1 LDHQLDFAAIDF
13 CAPQRSCESDEVGG
27 VLASRESVAELLP
40 ETKSS
45 VRSSGE
51 TLFTI
56 LAAISACHLLN
67 DLIQATIPSLYPLFQ
82 RIFGLSLGQIG
93 MITFTY
99 QLTASLFQPFVGL
112 ATDKKPMPYSLA
124 LGMSFSL
131 GGLVLMAWAPSYGWL
146 LLAGSLVGLGSSVFH
161 PESSRVARLA
171 SGGQHGLAQ
180 SLFQLGG
187 NMGSALGPLLVLW
200 LVLSARGAR
209 AGQHRIAWFS
219 VAALVA
225 IAILTAIGG
234 WYKGQ
239 IEHGASGK
247 KRVDTHPH
255 AQLSRGKLTQAMVVL
270 MTLVFS
276 KYFYL
281 ASITSYY
288 TFYLMQRFHVTLH
301 ASEMYLFIFLGAV
314 ALGTILGGPIGD
326 RYGRRLVIWVSI
338 VGVLPFTLVLPYA
351 NLEWTAILSF
361 IIGLV
366 LSSAFSAILVYAQE
380 LVPGR
385 VGMISG
391 LFFGLAFGMG
401 GLGAALLGKLADM
414 TSLNLVYHVCA
425 YLPALGLLS
434 GLLPKIDENLLPSG
448 ATDAEPS
455 RMNIRGARQ

>member
-1 LDHQLDFAAIDF
+1 ML
-13 CAPQRSCESDEVGG
+13 
-27 VLASRESVAELLP
+27 SRESVEELLP
-40 ETKSS
+40 ETKSLA
-45 VRSSGE
+45 RSGGE

-99 QLTASLFQPFVGL
+99 QLTASLFQPFVGM

-131 GGLVLMAWAPSYGWL
+131 CGLVLMAWAPSYGWL
-146 LLAGSLVGLGSSVFH
+146 LVSGSLVGLGSSVFH

-187 NMGSALGPLLVLW
+187 NVGSALGPLLVLW

-225 IAILTAIGG
+225 IAMLLAIGV
-234 WYKGQ
+234 WYKARVA
-239 IEHGASGK
+239 EGASGK
-247 KRVDTHPH
+247 KKVDDHPRM
-255 AQLSRGKLTQAMVVL
+255 QVSRGKLTQALVVL

-281 ASITSYY
+281 TSITSYY

-301 ASEMYLFIFLGAV
+301 QSEMYLFIFLGAV

-351 NLEWTAILSF
+351 SLEWTAILSF

-414 TSLNLVYHVCA
+414 TSLNLVYHVCSF
-425 YLPALGLLS
+425 LPALGLLT
-434 GLLPKIDENLLPSG
+434 GLLPKIDEKLLPRGSVE
-448 ATDAEPS
+448 ADA
-455 RMNIRGARQ
+455 

>member
-1 LDHQLDFAAIDF
+1 
-13 CAPQRSCESDEVGG
+13 
-27 VLASRESVAELLP
+27 
-40 ETKSS
+40 
-45 VRSSGE
+45 
-51 TLFTI
+51 
-56 LAAISACHLLN
+56 
-67 DLIQATIPSLYPLFQ
+67 
-82 RIFGLSLGQIG
+82 
-93 MITFTY
+93 M
-99 QLTASLFQPFVGL
+99 

-131 GGLVLMAWAPSYGWL
+131 CGLVLMAWAPSYGWL
-146 LLAGSLVGLGSSVFH
+146 LVSGSLVGLGSSVFH

-187 NMGSALGPLLVLW
+187 NVGSALGPLLVLW

-225 IAILTAIGG
+225 IAMLLVIGV
-234 WYKGQ
+234 WYKARVA
-239 IEHGASGK
+239 EGASGK
-247 KRVDTHPH
+247 KKVDDHPR
-255 AQLSRGKLTQAMVVL
+255 AQVSRGKLTQALVVL

-281 ASITSYY
+281 TSITSYY

-301 ASEMYLFIFLGAV
+301 QSEMYLFIFLGAV

-351 NLEWTAILSF
+351 SLEWTAILSF

-414 TSLNLVYHVCA
+414 TSLNLVYHVCSF
-425 YLPALGLLS
+425 LPALGLLT
-434 GLLPKIDENLLPSG
+434 GLLPKIDEKLLPRDS
-448 ATDAEPS
+448 AEADA
-455 RMNIRGARQ
+455 

>member
-1 LDHQLDFAAIDF
+1 
-13 CAPQRSCESDEVGG
+13 
-27 VLASRESVAELLP
+27 LASRETIAEVLP
-40 ETKSS
+40 ETSS
-45 VRSSGE
+45 SLARRGGQTV
-51 TLFTI
+51 FTI

-99 QLTASLFQPFVGL
+99 QLTASLFQPFVGM

-131 GGLVLMAWAPSYGWL
+131 GGLVLMAYAPTYGWL
-146 LLAGSLVGLGSSVFH
+146 LVAGSLVGLGSSVFH

-200 LVLSARGAR
+200 LVLSARSAP
-209 AGQHRIAWFS
+209 AGQHRIVWFS

-225 IAILTAIGG
+225 IAMLIAIGG
-234 WYKGQ
+234 WYKARVH
-239 IEHGASGK
+239 EGASGK
-247 KRVDTHPH
+247 KQIEEHPQT
-255 AQLSRGKLTQAMVVL
+255 QLSRGKLTQAMVVL

-281 ASITSYY
+281 SSITSYF

-338 VGVLPFTLVLPYA
+338 VGVLPFTLALPYA

-391 LFFGLAFGMG
+391 LFFGLAFGLG

-414 TSLNLVYHVCA
+414 TSLNLVYHVCS
-425 YLPALGLLS
+425 YLPALGLLT
-434 GLLPKIDENLLPSG
+434 GLLPKIEENLLPRG
-448 ATDAEPS
+448 PREAE
-455 RMNIRGARQ
+455 A

>member
-1 LDHQLDFAAIDF
+1 M
-13 CAPQRSCESDEVGG
+13 
-27 VLASRESVAELLP
+27 ASRETIAEVLP
-40 ETKSS
+40 ETSS
-45 VRSSGE
+45 SLARRGGQTV
-51 TLFTI
+51 FTI

-99 QLTASLFQPFVGL
+99 QLTASLFQPFVGM

-131 GGLVLMAWAPSYGWL
+131 GGLVLMAYAPTYGWL
-146 LLAGSLVGLGSSVFH
+146 LVAGSLVGLGSSVFH

-200 LVLSARGAR
+200 LVLSARSAR
-209 AGQHRIAWFS
+209 AGQHRIVWFS

-225 IAILTAIGG
+225 IAMLIAIGG
-234 WYKGQ
+234 WYKARVL
-239 IEHGASGK
+239 EGASGK
-247 KRVDTHPH
+247 KIVEEHPQT
-255 AQLSRGKLTQAMVVL
+255 QLSRGKLTQAMVVL

-281 ASITSYY
+281 SSITSYF

-338 VGVLPFTLVLPYA
+338 VGVLPFTLLLPYA

-414 TSLNLVYHVCA
+414 TSLNLVYHVCS
-425 YLPALGLLS
+425 YLPALGLLT
-434 GLLPKIDENLLPSG
+434 GLLPKIDEHLIPREREIE
-448 ATDAEPS
+448 AE
-455 RMNIRGARQ
+455 A

>member
-1 LDHQLDFAAIDF
+1 
-13 CAPQRSCESDEVGG
+13 
-27 VLASRESVAELLP
+27 LASRESVAELLP
-40 ETKSS
+40 ETKSLA
-45 VRSSGE
+45 RSGGE

-99 QLTASLFQPFVGL
+99 QLTASLFQPFVGM

-131 GGLVLMAWAPSYGWL
+131 CGLVLMAWAPSYGWL
-146 LLAGSLVGLGSSVFH
+146 LVSGSLVGLGSSVFH

-187 NMGSALGPLLVLW
+187 NVGTALGPLLVLW

-225 IAILTAIGG
+225 IAMLLAIGV
-234 WYKGQ
+234 WYKARVAEGT
-239 IEHGASGK
+239 SGK
-247 KRVDTHPH
+247 KKVDDHPRM
-255 AQLSRGKLTQAMVVL
+255 QVSRGKLTRALVVL

-281 ASITSYY
+281 TSITSYY

-301 ASEMYLFIFLGAV
+301 QSEMYLFIFLGAV

-351 NLEWTAILSF
+351 SLEWTAILSF

-414 TSLNLVYHVCA
+414 TSLNLVYHVCSF
-425 YLPALGLLS
+425 LPALGLLT
-434 GLLPKIDENLLPSG
+434 GLLPKIDEKLLPR
-448 ATDAEPS
+448 DREEP
-455 RMNIRGARQ
+455 IEA

>member
-1 LDHQLDFAAIDF
+1 
-13 CAPQRSCESDEVGG
+13 
-27 VLASRESVAELLP
+27 LASRETIAEVLP
-40 ETKSS
+40 ETHSLA
-45 VRSSGE
+45 RSSGE
-51 TLFTI
+51 TLFTV

-67 DLIQATIPSLYPLFQ
+67 DLIQATIPALYPLFQ

-99 QLTASLFQPFVGL
+99 QITASLFQPFVGM
-112 ATDKKPMPYSLA
+112 ATDRKPMPYSLA

-131 GGLVLMAWAPSYGWL
+131 GGLVLMAWAPSFGWL

-187 NMGSALGPLLVLW
+187 NVGSALGPLLVLW

-209 AGQHRIAWFS
+209 AGQHRIVWFS
-219 VAALVA
+219 AAALVA
-225 IAILTAIGG
+225 IAMLVAIGG
-234 WYKGQ
+234 WYKARVR
-239 IEHGASGK
+239 EGASGK
-247 KRVDTHPH
+247 KKIEEHPH

-281 ASITSYY
+281 ASITSYF
-288 TFYLMQRFHVTLH
+288 TFYLMQRFRVTLH
-301 ASEMYLFIFLGAV
+301 QSEMYLFIFLGAV
-314 ALGTILGGPIGD
+314 ALGTILGGPVGD

-351 NLEWTAILSF
+351 NLKWTAILSF

-380 LVPGR
+380 LVPGK
-385 VGMISG
+385 VGTISG

-414 TSLNLVYHVCA
+414 TSLNLVYHVCSF
-425 YLPALGLLS
+425 LPALGLLT
-434 GLLPKIDENLLPSG
+434 GFLPKIEEHLVGRGSRE
-448 ATDAEPS
+448 AE
-455 RMNIRGARQ
+455 AEA

>member
-1 LDHQLDFAAIDF
+1 
-13 CAPQRSCESDEVGG
+13 
-27 VLASRESVAELLP
+27 
-40 ETKSS
+40 
-45 VRSSGE
+45 
-51 TLFTI
+51 
-56 LAAISACHLLN
+56 
-67 DLIQATIPSLYPLFQ
+67 
-82 RIFGLSLGQIG
+82 
-93 MITFTY
+93 
-99 QLTASLFQPFVGL
+99 
-112 ATDKKPMPYSLA
+112 
-124 LGMSFSL
+124 
-131 GGLVLMAWAPSYGWL
+131 
-146 LLAGSLVGLGSSVFH
+146 VGLGSSVFH

-209 AGQHRIAWFS
+209 AGQHRIVWFS
-219 VAALVA
+219 AAALVA
-225 IAILTAIGG
+225 IAMLVAIGG
-234 WYKGQ
+234 WYKARVR
-239 IEHGASGK
+239 EGASGK
-247 KRVDTHPH
+247 KKIEVHPH

-281 ASITSYY
+281 ASITSYF

-301 ASEMYLFIFLGAV
+301 ASEMYLFVFLGAV

-338 VGVLPFTLVLPYA
+338 VGVLPFTLLLPYA

-425 YLPALGLLS
+425 YLPALGLLT
-434 GLLPKIDENLLPSG
+434 GLLPKIDERLIPRR
-448 ATDAEPS
+448 AKEAE
-455 RMNIRGARQ
+455 A

>member
-1 LDHQLDFAAIDF
+1 
-13 CAPQRSCESDEVGG
+13 
-27 VLASRESVAELLP
+27 LASRETIAETLP
-40 ETKSS
+40 ETSS
-45 VRSSGE
+45 SLARRGGQTV
-51 TLFTI
+51 FTI

-99 QLTASLFQPFVGL
+99 QLTASLFQPFVGM

-131 GGLVLMAWAPSYGWL
+131 GGLVLMAWAPTYGWL
-146 LLAGSLVGLGSSVFH
+146 LVAGSLVGLGSSVFH

-200 LVLSARGAR
+200 LVLSARSAR
-209 AGQHRIAWFS
+209 AGQHRIVWFS

-225 IAILTAIGG
+225 IAMLIAIGG
-234 WYKGQ
+234 WYKARVH
-239 IEHGASGK
+239 EGASGK
-247 KRVDTHPH
+247 KEIEEHPH

-281 ASITSYY
+281 SSITSYF

-351 NLEWTAILSF
+351 SLEWTAILSF

-401 GLGAALLGKLADM
+401 GLGAALLGKLADV
-414 TSLNLVYHVCA
+414 TSLNLVYHVCSF
-425 YLPALGLLS
+425 LPALGLLT
-434 GLLPKIDENLLPSG
+434 GFLPKIEENLLP
-448 ATDAEPS
+448 
-455 RMNIRGARQ
+455 RGSESPIET

>member
-1 LDHQLDFAAIDF
+1 LPSQRTAVLTLSESAARRNRETVFA
-13 CAPQRSCESDEVGG
+13 
-27 VLASRESVAELLP
+27 
-40 ETKSS
+40 
-45 VRSSGE
+45 
-51 TLFTI
+51 I
-56 LAAISACHLLN
+56 LTGISACHLLN
-67 DLIQATIPSLYPLFQ
+67 DLIQATIPSLYPLFL
-82 RIFGLSLGQIG
+82 RVFGLSLGRIG

-112 ATDKKPMPYSLA
+112 ATDRKPMPYSLP

-131 GGLVLMAWAPSYGWL
+131 CGLLLMAFAPTYGWL
-146 LLAGSLVGLGSSVFH
+146 LVAASMVGLGSSVFH

-180 SLFQLGG
+180 SLFQVGG
-187 NMGSALGPLLVLW
+187 NFGSALGPLLVLW
-200 LVLSARGAR
+200 LVLSASGSR

-225 IAILTAIGG
+225 IIMLFLIGR
-234 WYKGQ
+234 WYHAHMREDGT
-239 IEHGASGK
+239 GK
-247 KRVDTHPH
+247 KKIPEQNH
-255 AQLSRGKLTQAMVVL
+255 SRFSRATITRAMVVL

-288 TFYLMQRFHVTLH
+288 TFYLLQRFHVTLRQ
-301 ASEMYLFIFLGAV
+301 SEMYLFVFLGAV

-338 VGVLPFTLVLPYA
+338 VGVLPFTLALPYA
-351 NLEWTAILSF
+351 NLEWTASLSF

-414 TSLNLVYHVCA
+414 TSLNLVYHVCS
-425 YLPALGLLS
+425 YLPALGLLT
-434 GLLPKIDENLLPSG
+434 GLLPKIDQQPVLP
-448 ATDAEPS
+448 AEAEACQRTS
-455 RMNIRGARQ
+455 DGFVAAEASQK

>member
-1 LDHQLDFAAIDF
+1 MPERAARLD
-13 CAPQRSCESDEVGG
+13 RGTTV
-27 VLASRESVAELLP
+27 
-40 ETKSS
+40 
-45 VRSSGE
+45 
-51 TLFTI
+51 FTI
-56 LAAISACHLLN
+56 LTAISACHLLN
-67 DLIQATIPSLYPLFQ
+67 DLIQATIPSLYPLFL
-82 RIFGLSLGQIG
+82 RVFGLSLGQIG

-99 QLTASLFQPFVGL
+99 QITASLFQPFVGL
-112 ATDKKPMPYSLA
+112 ATDRKPMPYSLP

-131 GGLVLMAWAPSYGWL
+131 CGLVLMAFAPTYGWL
-146 LLAGSLVGLGSSVFH
+146 LVAGSMVGLGSSVFH

-187 NMGSALGPLLVLW
+187 NFGSALGPLLVLW

-209 AGQHRIAWFS
+209 EGQHRIALFS

-225 IAILTAIGG
+225 IVMLFVIGR
-234 WYKGQ
+234 WYKAH
-239 IEHGASGK
+239 IREDVASK
-247 KRVDTHPH
+247 KKFPEQHHT
-255 AQLSRGKLTQAMVVL
+255 QLSRGTLTRAMVVL

-288 TFYLMQRFHVTLH
+288 TFYLMQRFHVTLRQ
-301 ASEMYLFIFLGAV
+301 SEMYLFIFLGAV
-314 ALGTILGGPIGD
+314 ALGTVLGGPIGD
-326 RYGRRLVIWVSI
+326 RHGRRLVIWFSI
-338 VGVLPFTLVLPYA
+338 VGVLPFTLALPYA
-351 NLEWTAILSF
+351 DLKWTAILSF

-385 VGMISG
+385 VGLISG

-414 TSLNLVYHVCA
+414 TSLNVVYHVCS
-425 YLPALGLLS
+425 YLPTLGLLT
-434 GLLPKIDENLLPSG
+434 GLLPKIDEHLLRQE
-448 ATDAEPS
+448 AEV
-455 RMNIRGARQ
+455 

>member
-1 LDHQLDFAAIDF
+1 LSAQQTA
-13 CAPQRSCESDEVGG
+13 
-27 VLASRESVAELLP
+27 VLTLP
-40 ETKSS
+40 ERMARRNGGTT
-45 VRSSGE
+45 V
-51 TLFTI
+51 FAI
-56 LAAISACHLLN
+56 LTAISACHLLN
-67 DLIQATIPSLYPLFQ
+67 DFIQATIPSLYPLFH
-82 RIFGLSLGQIG
+82 RVFGLSLGQIG

-99 QLTASLFQPFVGL
+99 QITASLFQPFVGL
-112 ATDKKPMPYSLA
+112 ATDRKAMPYSLP

-131 GGLVLMAWAPSYGWL
+131 CGLVMMAFAPTYGWL
-146 LLAGSLVGLGSSVFH
+146 LVAGSLVGLGSSVFH

-187 NMGSALGPLLVLW
+187 NFGSALGPLLVLW
-200 LVLSARGAR
+200 LVLSTRGAR
-209 AGQHRIAWFS
+209 EGQHRIAWFS

-225 IAILTAIGG
+225 IVMLVVIGR
-234 WYKGQ
+234 WYKAHVRESAKGR
-239 IEHGASGK
+239 
-247 KRVDTHPH
+247 KRTPEQHH
-255 AQLSRGKLTQAMVVL
+255 TQLSRGTLTRAMVVL

-288 TFYLMQRFHVTLH
+288 TFYLMQRFHVTLRQ
-301 ASEMYLFIFLGAV
+301 SEMYLFIFLGAV
-314 ALGTILGGPIGD
+314 ALGTVLGGPIGD
-326 RYGRRLVIWVSI
+326 RHGRRLVIWFSI
-338 VGVLPFTLVLPYA
+338 VGVLPFTLALPYA

-401 GLGAALLGKLADM
+401 GLGAALLGKLADL
-414 TSLNLVYHVCA
+414 TSLNLVYHVCS
-425 YLPALGLLS
+425 YLPALGLLT
-434 GLLPKIDENLLPSG
+434 GLLPKIDEHLLVP
-448 ATDAEPS
+448 AE
-455 RMNIRGARQ
+455 AEV

>member
-1 LDHQLDFAAIDF
+1 ML
-13 CAPQRSCESDEVGG
+13 
-27 VLASRESVAELLP
+27 SRESVAELLP
-40 ETKSS
+40 ETKSLA
-45 VRSSGE
+45 RSGGE

-99 QLTASLFQPFVGL
+99 QLTASLFQPFVGM

-131 GGLVLMAWAPSYGWL
+131 CGLVLMAWAPSYGWL
-146 LLAGSLVGLGSSVFH
+146 LVSGSLVGLGSSVFH

-187 NMGSALGPLLVLW
+187 NVGTALGPLLVLW

-225 IAILTAIGG
+225 IAMLVAIGV
-234 WYKGQ
+234 WYKARVA
-239 IEHGASGK
+239 EGASGK
-247 KRVDTHPH
+247 KKVDDHPRM
-255 AQLSRGKLTQAMVVL
+255 QVSRGKLTQALVVL

-281 ASITSYY
+281 TSITSYY

-301 ASEMYLFIFLGAV
+301 QSEMYLFIFLGAV

-351 NLEWTAILSF
+351 SLKWTAILSF

-414 TSLNLVYHVCA
+414 TSVNLVYHVCSF
-425 YLPALGLLS
+425 LPALGLLT
-434 GLLPKIDENLLPSG
+434 GLLPKIDEKLLPRG
-448 ATDAEPS
+448 TVEADA
-455 RMNIRGARQ
+455 

>member
-1 LDHQLDFAAIDF
+1 LVSRGTAIF
-13 CAPQRSCESDEVGG
+13 T
-27 VLASRESVAELLP
+27 LP
-40 ETKSS
+40 ENTTRRGS
-45 VRSSGE
+45 E
-51 TLFTI
+51 TIFTI

-99 QLTASLFQPFVGL
+99 QITASLFQPFVGM

-131 GGLVLMAWAPSYGWL
+131 GGLLLMAWAPTYGWL

-200 LVLSARGAR
+200 LVLSARNVH
-209 AGQHRIAWFS
+209 AGQHRIVWFS

-225 IAILTAIGG
+225 IAILLVIGG
-234 WYKGQ
+234 WYKARVR
-239 IEHGASGK
+239 EGASGK
-247 KRVDTHPH
+247 KKVEEHPH
-255 AQLSRGKLTQAMVVL
+255 TELSRGKLTQAMVVL

-288 TFYLMQRFHVTLH
+288 TFYLMQRFRVTLH

-314 ALGTILGGPIGD
+314 ALGTILGGPVGD

-338 VGVLPFTLVLPYA
+338 VGVLPFTLLLPYA

-361 IIGLV
+361 IIGTV

-380 LVPGR
+380 LLPGR
-385 VGMISG
+385 VGLVAGM
-391 LFFGLAFGMG
+391 FFGFSFGLG
-401 GLGAALLGKLADM
+401 GLGAAALGQLADL
-414 TSLNLVYHVCA
+414 TSIETVYRVTPF
-425 YLPALGLLS
+425 LLLLGLLTAF
-434 GLLPKIDENLLPSG
+434 LPRQPG
-448 ATDAEPS
+448 EPKN
-455 RMNIRGARQ
+455 RR

>member
-1 LDHQLDFAAIDF
+1 ML
-13 CAPQRSCESDEVGG
+13 
-27 VLASRESVAELLP
+27 SRESVAELLP
-40 ETKSS
+40 ETKSLT
-45 VRSSGE
+45 RSGGE

-99 QLTASLFQPFVGL
+99 QLTASLFQPFVGM

-131 GGLVLMAWAPSYGWL
+131 CGLVLMAWAPSYGWL
-146 LLAGSLVGLGSSVFH
+146 LVSGSLVGLGSSVFH

-187 NMGSALGPLLVLW
+187 NVGSALGPLLVLW

-225 IAILTAIGG
+225 IAMLLAIGV
-234 WYKGQ
+234 WYKARVAEGV
-239 IEHGASGK
+239 SGK
-247 KRVDTHPH
+247 KKVDDHPRM
-255 AQLSRGKLTQAMVVL
+255 QVSRGKLTQALVVL

-281 ASITSYY
+281 TSITSYY

-301 ASEMYLFIFLGAV
+301 QSEMYLFIFLGAV

-351 NLEWTAILSF
+351 SLEWTAILSF

-366 LSSAFSAILVYAQE
+366 LSSAFSAM
-380 LVPGR
+380 PGR

-414 TSLNLVYHVCA
+414 TSLNLVYHVCSF
-425 YLPALGLLS
+425 LPALGLLT
-434 GLLPKIDENLLPSG
+434 GLLPKIDEKLLPRG
-448 ATDAEPS
+448 TVEADA
-455 RMNIRGARQ
+455 

>member
-1 LDHQLDFAAIDF
+1 MATQGTAVFTVPESAARRG
-13 CAPQRSCESDEVGG
+13 QTV
-27 VLASRESVAELLP
+27 
-40 ETKSS
+40 
-45 VRSSGE
+45 
-51 TLFTI
+51 FTI

-67 DLIQATIPSLYPLFQ
+67 DLVQATIPSLYPLFQ

-99 QLTASLFQPFVGL
+99 QITASLFQPFVGM
-112 ATDKKPMPYSLA
+112 ATDRKPMPYSLA

-131 GGLVLMAWAPSYGWL
+131 CGLVLMAFAPTYAWL
-146 LLAGSLVGLGSSVFH
+146 LLAGSMVGLGSSVFH

-187 NMGSALGPLLVLW
+187 NFGTALGPLLVLW
-200 LVLSARGAR
+200 LVLSARSPH

-219 VAALVA
+219 AAALVA
-225 IAILTAIGG
+225 IIMLISIGG
-234 WYKGQ
+234 WYKARVR
-239 IEHGASGK
+239 ERVSGK
-247 KRVDTHPH
+247 KKH
-255 AQLSRGKLTQAMVVL
+255 ADHSHQQLSRGKLTQAMVVL

-301 ASEMYLFIFLGAV
+301 QSEMYLFVFLGAV

-326 RYGRRLVIWVSI
+326 RYGRRLVIWFSI

-401 GLGAALLGKLADM
+401 GLGAALLGKLADI

-425 YLPALGLLS
+425 YLPALGLLT
-434 GLLPKIDENLLPSG
+434 GLLPKIDEHLISS
-448 ATDAEPS
+448 AAKES
-455 RMNIRGARQ
+455 EA

>member
-1 LDHQLDFAAIDF
+1 ML
-13 CAPQRSCESDEVGG
+13 
-27 VLASRESVAELLP
+27 SRESVEELLP
-40 ETKSS
+40 ETKSLA
-45 VRSSGE
+45 RSGSE

-99 QLTASLFQPFVGL
+99 QLTASLFQPFVGM

-131 GGLVLMAWAPSYGWL
+131 CGLVLMARAPSYGWL
-146 LLAGSLVGLGSSVFH
+146 LVSGSLVGLGSSVFH

-187 NMGSALGPLLVLW
+187 NVGSALGPLLVLW

-225 IAILTAIGG
+225 IAMLLAIGV
-234 WYKGQ
+234 WYKARVA
-239 IEHGASGK
+239 EGASGK
-247 KRVDTHPH
+247 KKVDDHPRM
-255 AQLSRGKLTQAMVVL
+255 QVSRGKLTQALVVL

-281 ASITSYY
+281 TSITSYY

-301 ASEMYLFIFLGAV
+301 QSEMYLFIFLGAV

-351 NLEWTAILSF
+351 SLEWTAILSF

-414 TSLNLVYHVCA
+414 TSLNLVYHVCSF
-425 YLPALGLLS
+425 LPALGLLT
-434 GLLPKIDENLLPSG
+434 GLLPKIDEKLLPRG
-448 ATDAEPS
+448 TVEADA
-455 RMNIRGARQ
+455 

>member
-1 LDHQLDFAAIDF
+1 MVSRGTAVFTPPKSAVR
-13 CAPQRSCESDEVGG
+13 RSTQTV
-27 VLASRESVAELLP
+27 
-40 ETKSS
+40 
-45 VRSSGE
+45 
-51 TLFTI
+51 FTI

-67 DLIQATIPSLYPLFQ
+67 DLVQATIPSLYPLFQ

-99 QLTASLFQPFVGL
+99 QITASLFQPFVGL
-112 ATDKKPMPYSLA
+112 ATDKKPMPWSLA

-131 GGLVLMAWAPSYGWL
+131 CGLVLMAFAPTYGWL
-146 LLAGSLVGLGSSVFH
+146 LLAGAMVGLGSSVFH

-187 NMGSALGPLLVLW
+187 NFGSALGPLLVLW
-200 LVLSARGAR
+200 LVLSARSAH

-219 VAALVA
+219 AAALVA
-225 IAILTAIGG
+225 IVMLISIGR
-234 WYKGQ
+234 WYKARVR
-239 IEHGASGK
+239 EGASGQ
-247 KRVDTHPH
+247 KRVEEHVH
-255 AQLSRGKLTQAMVVL
+255 AHLSRGKVKQAMVVL
-270 MTLVFS
+270 VTLVFS

-301 ASEMYLFIFLGAV
+301 AAEMYLFVFLGAV

-338 VGVLPFTLVLPYA
+338 VGVLPFTLALPYA

-366 LSSAFSAILVYAQE
+366 LSSAFPAIVVYGQE
-380 LVPGR
+380 LLPGR

-414 TSLNLVYHVCA
+414 TSLNLVYHLCA
-425 YLPALGLLS
+425 YLPALGLLT
-434 GLLPKIDENLLPSG
+434 GLLPKIDEHLIPRTTTTPGAPS
-448 ATDAEPS
+448 
-455 RMNIRGARQ
+455 

>member
-1 LDHQLDFAAIDF
+1 M
-13 CAPQRSCESDEVGG
+13 
-27 VLASRESVAELLP
+27 ASRGTAIFSLP
-40 ETKSS
+40 ENTAR
-45 VRSSGE
+45 RSGQ
-51 TLFTI
+51 TVFTI

-99 QLTASLFQPFVGL
+99 QITGSLFQPFVGMT
-112 ATDKKPMPYSLA
+112 TDKKPMPYSLP

-131 GGLVLMAWAPSYGWL
+131 CGLVLMAFAPSYGWL
-146 LLAGSLVGLGSSVFH
+146 LLAGAMVGLGSSVFH

-187 NMGSALGPLLVLW
+187 NFGTALGPLFVLW
-200 LVLSARGAR
+200 LVLSARGAYT
-209 AGQHRIAWFS
+209 GQHRIAWFS
-219 VAALVA
+219 VAALAA
-225 IAILTAIGG
+225 IVLLFAIGG
-234 WYKGQ
+234 WYKARVC
-239 IEHGASGK
+239 EGASGK
-247 KRVDTHPH
+247 KKIAGHPYK
-255 AQLSRGKLTQAMVVL
+255 QLSRGKLMRTMAVL

-301 ASEMYLFIFLGAV
+301 QSEMYLFVFLGAV

-338 VGVLPFTLVLPYA
+338 VGVLPFTMVLPYA

-380 LVPGR
+380 LIPGR
-385 VGMISG
+385 VGMVSG

-425 YLPALGLLS
+425 YLPALGLLT
-434 GLLPKIDENLLPSG
+434 GLLPKIEENLRVRAG
-448 ATDAEPS
+448 KEAQ
-455 RMNIRGARQ
+455 G

>member
-1 LDHQLDFAAIDF
+1 MAY
-13 CAPQRSCESDEVGG
+13 AP
-27 VLASRESVAELLP
+27 
-40 ETKSS
+40 T
-45 VRSSGE
+45 
-51 TLFTI
+51 
-56 LAAISACHLLN
+56 
-67 DLIQATIPSLYPLFQ
+67 
-82 RIFGLSLGQIG
+82 
-93 MITFTY
+93 
-99 QLTASLFQPFVGL
+99 
-112 ATDKKPMPYSLA
+112 
-124 LGMSFSL
+124 
-131 GGLVLMAWAPSYGWL
+131 YGWL
-146 LLAGSLVGLGSSVFH
+146 LVAASMVGLGSSVFH

-187 NMGSALGPLLVLW
+187 NFGSALGPLLVLW
-200 LVLSARGAR
+200 LVLSARSAR
-209 AGQHRIAWFS
+209 AGQHRIVWFS

-225 IAILTAIGG
+225 IVMLISIGH
-234 WYKGQ
+234 WYKARVREGV
-239 IEHGASGK
+239 SGK
-247 KRVDTHPH
+247 KKTAEHH
-255 AQLSRGKLTQAMVVL
+255 AQLSRGKITQAMVVL

-281 ASITSYY
+281 ASITSYF
-288 TFYLMQRFHVTLH
+288 TFYLMQRFHITLH
-301 ASEMYLFIFLGAV
+301 SAEMHLFIFLGAV

-351 NLEWTAILSF
+351 NLRWTAILSF

-380 LVPGR
+380 LIPGR

-425 YLPALGLLS
+425 YLPALGLLT
-434 GLLPKIDENLLPSG
+434 GLLPKIDENLLPREPNE
-448 ATDAEPS
+448 AE
-455 RMNIRGARQ
+455 A

>member
-1 LDHQLDFAAIDF
+1 MPTQGTAVFTVPESAA
-13 CAPQRSCESDEVGG
+13 RRGG
-27 VLASRESVAELLP
+27 QTV
-40 ETKSS
+40 
-45 VRSSGE
+45 
-51 TLFTI
+51 FTI

-67 DLIQATIPSLYPLFQ
+67 DLVQATIPSLYPLFHS
-82 RIFGLSLGQIG
+82 IFGLSLGQIG

-99 QLTASLFQPFVGL
+99 QLTASLFQPFVGM

-131 GGLVLMAWAPSYGWL
+131 CGLVLMAYAPTYGWL
-146 LLAGSLVGLGSSVFH
+146 LVAGSMVGLGSSIFH

-187 NMGSALGPLLVLW
+187 NFGSALGPLLVLW
-200 LVLSARGAR
+200 LVLSARSPH
-209 AGQHRIAWFS
+209 AGQHRIVWFS

-225 IAILTAIGG
+225 IVMLISIGG
-234 WYKGQ
+234 WYKARVKERPTSRKKAA
-239 IEHGASGK
+239 EHGES
-247 KRVDTHPH
+247 
-255 AQLSRGKLTQAMVVL
+255 QLTRSKLTRAMAVL

-301 ASEMYLFIFLGAV
+301 QSEMYLFVFLGAV

-338 VGVLPFTLVLPYA
+338 VGVLPFTLMLPYA

-385 VGMISG
+385 VGTISG

-414 TSLNLVYHVCA
+414 TSLNLVYHVCS
-425 YLPALGLLS
+425 YLPALGLLT
-434 GLLPKIDENLLPSG
+434 GLLPKIDEHLLPREHE
-448 ATDAEPS
+448 AAE
-455 RMNIRGARQ
+455 A

>member
-1 LDHQLDFAAIDF
+1 M
-13 CAPQRSCESDEVGG
+13 
-27 VLASRESVAELLP
+27 ASRETIAEVLP
-40 ETKSS
+40 ETTSS
-45 VRSSGE
+45 LARRGSQ
-51 TLFTI
+51 TIFTI

-82 RIFGLSLGQIG
+82 HIFGLSLGQIG

-99 QLTASLFQPFVGL
+99 QLTASLFQPFVGM

-131 GGLVLMAWAPSYGWL
+131 CGLVLMAWAPSYGWL
-146 LLAGSLVGLGSSVFH
+146 LAAGSLVGLGSSVFH

-200 LVLSARGAR
+200 LVLSARGAH

-225 IAILTAIGG
+225 IAILLAIGG
-234 WYKGQ
+234 WYKAQ
-239 IEHGASGK
+239 VRAGASGNK
-247 KRVDTHPH
+247 KVEEERPH
-255 AQLSRGKLTQAMVVL
+255 AQLPRGKMTRAMVVL

-288 TFYLMQRFHVTLH
+288 TFYLIQRFRVTLH
-301 ASEMYLFIFLGAV
+301 QSEMYLFIFLGAV

-338 VGVLPFTLVLPYA
+338 VGVLPFTLLLPYA

-361 IIGLV
+361 VIGTV

-401 GLGAALLGKLADM
+401 GVGAALLGKLADM
-414 TSLNLVYHVCA
+414 TSLNLVYHVCS
-425 YLPALGLLS
+425 YLPALGLLT
-434 GLLPKIDENLLPSG
+434 GLLPKIEENLLPR
-448 ATDAEPS
+448 APKEVEA
-455 RMNIRGARQ
+455 

>member
-1 LDHQLDFAAIDF
+1 MPTQGTAVFTPPESAI
-13 CAPQRSCESDEVGG
+13 RRGG
-27 VLASRESVAELLP
+27 QTV
-40 ETKSS
+40 
-45 VRSSGE
+45 
-51 TLFTI
+51 FTI

-67 DLIQATIPSLYPLFQ
+67 DLVQATIPSLYPLFQ
-82 RIFGLSLGQIG
+82 RIFGLTLGQIG

-99 QLTASLFQPFVGL
+99 QITASLFQPFVGM

-124 LGMSFSL
+124 LGMGFSL
-131 GGLVLMAWAPSYGWL
+131 CGLVLMAYAPTYGWL
-146 LLAGSLVGLGSSVFH
+146 LVAGSLVGLGSSVFH

-187 NMGSALGPLLVLW
+187 NFGSALGPLLVLW
-200 LVLSARGAR
+200 LVLSARNAH
-209 AGQHRIAWFS
+209 AGQHRIVWFS

-225 IAILTAIGG
+225 IVMLISIGG
-234 WYKGQ
+234 WYKARVR
-239 IEHGASGK
+239 EGASGK
-247 KRVDTHPH
+247 KQVEEHPH
-255 AQLSRGKLTQAMVVL
+255 GQLSRGKLTQAMTVL

-301 ASEMYLFIFLGAV
+301 AAEMYLFVFLGAV

-326 RYGRRLVIWVSI
+326 RYGRRLVIWFSI
-338 VGVLPFTLVLPYA
+338 VGVLPFTLALPYA

-385 VGMISG
+385 VGLISG

-414 TSLNLVYHVCA
+414 TSLNLVYHVCS
-425 YLPALGLLS
+425 YLPALGLLT
-434 GLLPKIDENLLPSG
+434 GLLPKIDEHLI
-448 ATDAEPS
+448 A
-455 RMNIRGARQ
+455 RGAQEAEA